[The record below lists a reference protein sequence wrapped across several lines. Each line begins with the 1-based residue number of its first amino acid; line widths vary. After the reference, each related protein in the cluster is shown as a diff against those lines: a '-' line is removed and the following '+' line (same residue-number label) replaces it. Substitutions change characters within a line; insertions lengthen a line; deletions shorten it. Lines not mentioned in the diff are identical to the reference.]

1 MVMAPIMLAILSS
14 WSLLLTS
21 GLAQDKLPPPTG
33 HINDFA
39 SVIDPANKQRL
50 ETVLVNVKERTTIE
64 LVVAIVKTA
73 GTGDLYDYSLWLA
86 NDWNVG
92 SRLSQ
97 RKSLLLVIAA
107 DNGRFF
113 SQFSRSAQVEM
124 PDGLVGEMGRRMR
137 AQLAERDYN
146 GGLLTGI
153 EAFVNG
159 LGEQRNFTFAQLD
172 TQTGDTQVARTRPRT
187 VGTPSA
193 GETPSATPSDS
204 PTPEATPS
212 DVPAETPRATPVEVA
227 TPTPAASVEPQP
239 PPVETPS
246 PSPTAMETPSVE
258 APSPSPTAEPSETPV
273 VAAPSP
279 QASPSARATSVAR
292 NTARPTRT
300 PAVRTNPED
309 DKEEVELT
317 LTKPV
322 EERIDLLK
330 AFIASH
336 PKSAAVPRANELITS
351 ARATLGDKKLQ
362 AGDVSGGLEQ
372 FRRAL
377 AEAPTD
383 MTDALFIEVIARIPM
398 NLFMRGQR
406 DAAIEAAHRAE
417 GLAKLNPNRLVALAQ
432 FYLGIED
439 VREAGRLAELSVQ
452 TAPDSAAA
460 HQALG
465 AARHIALRLDDAEA
479 EYTRALELN
488 AKSASAKI
496 ALADLKR
503 ASEKPEAALT
513 LYREVLATDP
523 KSQSAQAGAI
533 LSLLD
538 LGRKDEA
545 EQELKAAAQ
554 DPEKSKNLPL
564 LVGTAYWF
572 IAHGDTGRALEL
584 AQRAVTIEP
593 RYSWAQIAY
602 ARALLADKRPLEA
615 ERALRFARQYGRFP
629 TLDYELATV
638 LASSGLY
645 NEAVAE
651 LAKSFTLRAGQ
662 LETKLAGRVA
672 TKAASFN
679 ELLAPERRA
688 AIFQFKS
695 ADSDANAKMLKGLL
709 AFSAAIDSAG
719 GRAPKEEDVLSA
731 AQEFIGGDD
740 PMRTYRQVHVATKLL
755 RIGLSYS
762 TVVELMESAISGVEP
777 ALNVPWATVAVQQEE
792 LSDTRARALSQGTMP
807 GIPIAPR
814 AALSGILRGRIED
827 LAGNALLNM
836 DKPVEAVAKLRLAVS
851 VIPPGTPL
859 ARAATWHLGSALE
872 AAGKNDQ
879 ALLYY
884 IKSYLADSPDPV
896 RRAVIEKV
904 YMKVNGT
911 LDGLDDKIGPGF
923 SATPSPSPTRT
934 PE

>member
-1 MVMAPIMLAILSS
+1 MVMALMMMAILSS

-50 ETVLVNVKERTTIE
+50 ETVLQNLKERATID

-73 GTGDLYDYSLWLA
+73 GPGDLYDYSLKLA
-86 NDWNVG
+86 NEWNVG
-92 SRLSQ
+92 SRLSP

-113 SQFSRSAQVEM
+113 SQFSRSAQIEM

-137 AQLAERDYN
+137 AQLEGKDFN

-159 LGEQRNFTFAQLD
+159 LGEQRNFNFAQLD
-172 TQTGDTQVARTRPRT
+172 TQSGQTQVARTRPRT
-187 VGTPSA
+187 VQTPLPA
-193 GETPSATPSDS
+193 ETPSATPSDS

-212 DVPAETPRATPVEVA
+212 NVPAETPRATPVEVA
-227 TPTPAASVEPQP
+227 TPTPAASAEPQP
-239 PPVETPS
+239 PVVEPPS

-258 APSPSPTAEPSETPV
+258 VSSPSPTAQPSETPAV
-273 VAAPSP
+273 TTPSP
-279 QASPSARATSVAR
+279 EASPSATTTNVAR
-292 NTARPTRT
+292 NAVRPTRT

-322 EERIDLLK
+322 EERVDLLK

-336 PKSAAVPRANELITS
+336 PKSPAVPHANELITS

-362 AGDVSGGLEQ
+362 AGDVPGGLEQ
-372 FRRAL
+372 FRLAL

-383 MTDALFIEVIARIPM
+383 MSDALFIEVIARIPM
-398 NLFMRGQR
+398 NLFVRGQK

-417 GLAKLNPNRLVALAQ
+417 GLAKLNPKRLVALTQ

-439 VREAGRLAELSVQ
+439 AREAARLAELSVQ

-488 AKSASAKI
+488 AKSTSAKI

-523 KSQSAQAGAI
+523 KSQSAQAGTI
-533 LSLLD
+533 LSLLE

-545 EQELKAAAQ
+545 EQELKAATQ

-572 IAHGDTGRALEL
+572 IAHGDTRRALEI
-584 AQRAVTIEP
+584 AERSVAIEP

-615 ERALRFARQYGRFP
+615 EGALRFARQYGRFP

-645 NEAVAE
+645 NEAAAE
-651 LAKSFTLRAGQ
+651 LAKSFTLRDGQ

-672 TKAASFN
+672 TRAASFN

-688 AIFQFKS
+688 AIFQSKS
-695 ADSDANAKMLKGLL
+695 ADSDANAKMLKGLM
-709 AFSAAIDSAG
+709 AFSAAIDPAG
-719 GRAPKEEDVLSA
+719 RRSPKEDEVLSA
-731 AQEFIGGDD
+731 AQEFICGDD

-755 RIGLSYS
+755 RSGLAYS
-762 TVVELMESAISGVEP
+762 TVVDLMDSAITGVEP
-777 ALNVPWATVAVQQEE
+777 ALNVPAATIAVQQEE
-792 LSDTRARALSQGTMP
+792 LSDTRARSLSQGRLPSIPTAP
-807 GIPIAPR
+807 GV
-814 AALSGILRGRIED
+814 ALSGILRGRIED
-827 LAGNALLNM
+827 LAGTALLNM
-836 DKPVEAVAKLRLAVS
+836 DKPAEAVAKLRLAVS
-851 VIPPGTPL
+851 VIPHGTPL
-859 ARAATWHLGSALE
+859 AISATWHLGSALE

-884 IKSYLADSPDPV
+884 IKSYLADNPDPV

-904 YMKVNGT
+904 YKKVNGS

-923 SATPSPSPTRT
+923 NAPAPTPT
-934 PE
+934 P